1 MRKISLLCC
10 AAVARVCKQRLRE
23 GFQTKG
29 FPEDNITTSGMYLR
43 ILWRDFVKPSTE
55 KPFALESNFLVRL
68 CFFVTKGKE
77 EPFRGIATSRQKQSL
92 PRNDILENAFRRYFC
107 YVLSSTTP
115 RSGISSNLLDFTL
128 RSKISFAVR
137 QISLRVSTR
146 LGWAVGVAAL
156 WGYSLSVDECLGA
169 ILPRRLQ
176 CNHCFKQS

>member
-1 MRKISLLCC
+1 MAPMRKIPLLCC

-43 ILWRDFVKPSTE
+43 ILWRDFVKPPTE

-92 PRNDILENAFRRYFC
+92 PRNDIFRQKTFEMILSLLNTPLPYCLYNRQSVLDLE
-107 YVLSSTTP
+107 
-115 RSGISSNLLDFTL
+115 
-128 RSKISFAVR
+128 
-137 QISLRVSTR
+137 
-146 LGWAVGVAAL
+146 GWAVGVAAL
-156 WGYSLSVDECLGA
+156 WGHSLSIDECLGA

>member
-1 MRKISLLCC
+1 MAPMRKIPLLCC

-43 ILWRDFVKPSTE
+43 ILWRDFVKPPTE

-68 CFFVTKGKE
+68 CFFVTKDV
-77 EPFRGIATSRQKQSL
+77 FAVYLAFLSI
-92 PRNDILENAFRRYFC
+92 ILHAVR
-107 YVLSSTTP
+107 
-115 RSGISSNLLDFTL
+115 ISSNLLDFTL
-128 RSKISFAVR
+128 RNKISFAVR

-146 LGWAVGVAAL
+146 RGWAVGVAAL

-169 ILPRRLQ
+169 ILPS
-176 CNHCFKQS
+176 CP